1 MPAAIV
7 ELVSPTCSVAH
18 LHKEAGTMKGMRAID
33 LNCDLGESFGAW
45 TMGDDE
51 AMLDIVSSANV
62 ACGFHGG
69 DPATMI
75 ATCRA
80 ARDRGVTIG
89 AHVSYRDLAG
99 FGRRFI
105 DVAPSELHADVLY
118 QLSALAG
125 VAASVGADVRY
136 VKPHGA
142 LYNRIATDEQ
152 QATAV
157 ADAVASFPADLP
169 VLGLPHSA
177 IERACAERGV
187 RFVREAFIDRA
198 YLADGSLVPRD
209 RAGAVLAAGD
219 EIGRRAVGMAS
230 DGVVQT
236 IDGETIEL
244 DAASLCVHGDSED
257 AVAMAIAVREALS
270 EEGIRIEAFA

>member
-1 MPAAIV
+1 MR
-7 ELVSPTCSVAH
+7 
-18 LHKEAGTMKGMRAID
+18 GMRVID

-45 TMGDDE
+45 TMGDDA
-51 AMLDIVSSANV
+51 AMLDVVSSANV

-69 DPATMI
+69 DPATML

-80 ARDRGVTIG
+80 ARDRGVVIG
-89 AHVSYRDLAG
+89 AHVSYRDLPG

-105 DVAPSELHADVLY
+105 DVAPAELHADVLY

-125 VAASVGADVRY
+125 VAASVGAEVRY

-142 LYNRIATDEQ
+142 LYNRIVTDDQ
-152 QATAV
+152 QAAAV

-169 VLGLPHSA
+169 LLGLAHSA
-177 IERACAERGV
+177 IERACETRGV
-187 RFVREAFIDRA
+187 RFVREAFLDRA
-198 YLADGSLVPRD
+198 YLADGTLVPRG
-209 RAGAVLAAGD
+209 RAGAVLTADDG
-219 EIGRRAVGMAS
+219 IGARAVRMAS

-244 DAASLCVHGDSED
+244 NAASLCVHGDSPD
-257 AVAMAIAVREALS
+257 AVAMAVAVREALA